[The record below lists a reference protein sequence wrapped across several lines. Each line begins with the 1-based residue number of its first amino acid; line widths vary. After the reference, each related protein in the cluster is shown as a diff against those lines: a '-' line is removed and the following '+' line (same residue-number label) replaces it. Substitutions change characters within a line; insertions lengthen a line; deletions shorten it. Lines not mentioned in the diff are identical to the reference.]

1 MVSSNRLRVRVNM
14 DARERQF
21 VIEQLAASE
30 ARLLGLVEGLT
41 PAQWSFRED
50 AERWSIAEI
59 VEHLVVFEGF
69 ITAAVTNALSGSAEP
84 EKAALADAKEPLVLG
99 LAGSRDRKLKARE
112 ATRPVGRW
120 MDGAELIAEFREARA
135 RTIAFAAETDC
146 ALREHFFPHIAFGDL
161 DCYQWLVVLGQH
173 TLRHCLQVEEILGN
187 EGFPVA

>member
-1 MVSSNRLRVRVNM
+1 M

-69 ITAAVTNALSGSAEP
+69 ITAAVTNALRGSAEP